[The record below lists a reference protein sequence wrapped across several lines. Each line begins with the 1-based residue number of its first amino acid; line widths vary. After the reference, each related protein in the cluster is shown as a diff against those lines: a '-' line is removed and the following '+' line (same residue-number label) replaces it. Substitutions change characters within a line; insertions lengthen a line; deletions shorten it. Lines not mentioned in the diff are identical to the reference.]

1 MILVD
6 SSVWIATLRRQDTPA
21 TRWLRRSRP
30 TDGIL
35 LGDLILLEI
44 LQGATSDRHADEL
57 RAGLLDYGTVP
68 MLNETIATGAAMN
81 FRHLRSHGITVRK
94 TVDLIIATC
103 CIVDGYRLMHQDRDF
118 EGFEKYLGLEV
129 FHPS

>member
-21 TRWLRRSRP
+21 TSWLRQSRP

-44 LQGATSDRHADEL
+44 LQGAISDRHAEEL
-57 RAGLLDYGTVP
+57 QLRLSDYGTVP
-68 MLNETIATGAAMN
+68 VLDEMIAIAAAMN
-81 FRHLRSHGITVRK
+81 FRHLRSRGITVRK
-94 TVDLIIATC
+94 TVDLVIATC
-103 CIVDGYRLMHQDRDF
+103 CIVNGYRLLHQDRDF
-118 EGFEKYLGLEV
+118 EGFERYLGLEV
-129 FHPS
+129 FRPA